1 MKKIFYLGYYNLPDS
16 GANFALSAVNKMDY
30 IISAVES
37 LNMSVNVVSA
47 TTRKDGK
54 KAKGEIKKI
63 GKNSTLKTF
72 GNYLGKN
79 KISRFIGQKRLKR
92 ELKKYLKENIKPND
106 TVIIYHSL
114 G

>member
-1 MKKIFYLGYYNLPDS
+1 MQYEKIFYLGYYNLPDS

-54 KAKGEIKKI
+54 KPRAKSKNRKKF
-63 GKNSTLKTF
+63 NPENLRQ
-72 GNYLGKN
+72 L
-79 KISRFIGQKRLKR
+79 SREK
-92 ELKKYLKENIKPND
+92 
-106 TVIIYHSL
+106 
-114 G
+114 

>member
-54 KAKGEIKKI
+54 KSQGRNQKNRKKF
-63 GKNSTLKTF
+63 NPENLRQ
-72 GNYLGKN
+72 L
-79 KISRFIGQKRLKR
+79 SREK
-92 ELKKYLKENIKPND
+92 
-106 TVIIYHSL
+106 
-114 G
+114 

>member
-54 KAKGEIKKI
+54 KPRAKSKK
-63 GKNSTLKTF
+63 SE
-72 GNYLGKN
+72 
-79 KISRFIGQKRLKR
+79 KIQ
-92 ELKKYLKENIKPND
+92 P
-106 TVIIYHSL
+106 
-114 G
+114 

>member
-1 MKKIFYLGYYNLPDS
+1 MKRIFYLGYYNLPDS

-30 IISAVES
+30 IIGAVES

-54 KAKGEIKKI
+54 KPRAKSKNR
-63 GKNSTLKTF
+63 KNSTLKTF
-72 GNYLGKN
+72 GNYLGKS

-92 ELKKYLKENIKPND
+92 ELKNI
-106 TVIIYHSL
+106 
-114 G
+114 